1 MVFKDLLFN
10 KFFFW
15 RGGDE
20 IFFTVIRRVSS
31 TFLKGIYTF
40 TKLNLNLTIDNAY
53 IDPQREHVCINA
65 DFSATC
71 REVNSRLNR
80 KVVFL
85 TSFSIL
91 ALGDFV
97 AFWVMRGFL

>member
-1 MVFKDLLFN
+1 MKDLLFN
-10 KFFFW
+10 KNFFW
-15 RGGDE
+15 GGGVE
-20 IFFTVIRRVSS
+20 IFLTVIQRVSS

-53 IDPQREHVCINA
+53 IDPQREHVCSNA

-71 REVNSRLNR
+71 REVNSRLNC

-91 ALGDFV
+91 ALGDFLV
-97 AFWVMRGFL
+97 LLSLRFGG

>member
-1 MVFKDLLFN
+1 MGG
-10 KFFFW
+10 
-15 RGGDE
+15 RGDE
-20 IFFTVIRRVSS
+20 IFLTVIQKVSS
-31 TFLKGIYTF
+31 TFLKGISTF
-40 TKLNLNLTIDNAY
+40 TKLNSNLTVDNAY
-53 IDPQREHVCINA
+53 IDPQRKHVCINA

-91 ALGDFV
+91 ALGDFLV
-97 AFWVMRGFL
+97 LLSLRFGG

>member
-1 MVFKDLLFN
+1 M
-10 KFFFW
+10 
-15 RGGDE
+15 
-20 IFFTVIRRVSS
+20 TVIQRVSS

-53 IDPQREHVCINA
+53 MYIDPQREHVCSNA
-65 DFSATC
+65 DFFANC
-71 REVNSRLNR
+71 REVNSRLNC

-91 ALGDFV
+91 ALGDFLV
-97 AFWVMRGFL
+97 LLSLRFGG